1 MTSTAQLDALI
12 DELTVDAYGDEE
24 QLTGFL
30 TGAEEALR
38 RGEPARIVGVDVAV
52 FAVDVGPDAR
62 SGLTAR
68 VARGD
73 TTYEVGLAY
82 LVFSAGQPAWS
93 RGGCLLSLAG
103 ARATLVRRVRPWTR
117 SGHQLGSNFD
127 ASGS

>member
-73 TTYEVGLAY
+73 KTYDVGLAD
-82 LVFSAGQPAWS
+82 LVFPRDSRLGVVVAAYCRWQGREPHSSAE
-93 RGGCLLSLAG
+93 
-103 ARATLVRRVRPWTR
+103 
-117 SGHQLGSNFD
+117 
-127 ASGS
+127 